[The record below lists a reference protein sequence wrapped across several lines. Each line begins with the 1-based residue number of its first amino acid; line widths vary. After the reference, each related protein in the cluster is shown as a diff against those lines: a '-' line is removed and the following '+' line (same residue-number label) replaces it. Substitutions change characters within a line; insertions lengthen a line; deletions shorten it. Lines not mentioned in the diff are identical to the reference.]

1 MNAKLSSDGTNG
13 AEQEKTFSDLLM
25 SYALAIQELSLACN
39 RLLIA
44 TSQLGLRKSPRVH
57 LSVVCGRPVSGFSY
71 KAGAK
76 LRVVGK

>member
-13 AEQEKTFSDLLM
+13 AEPEKTFSDLLT
-25 SYALAIQELSLACN
+25 SYALAITELSLACN

-44 TSQLGLRKSPRVH
+44 TSQLGLRKSPRVRW
-57 LSVVCGRPVSGFSY
+57 SVVSGRPVSGYSY

-76 LRVVGK
+76 LKVVGK